1 MLYVVIL
8 LYTAGFTP
16 QYNTPTYTPA
26 WTSAYTQADSQAEKH
41 LQQKLMW
48 RTTFGLSNPWSKS
61 VGEGGRTQIHKK
73 GQTIL
78 FPQ

>member
-41 LQQKLMW
+41 LRQKLW
-48 RTTFGLSNPWSKS
+48 
-61 VGEGGRTQIHKK
+61 GGRLSVYLAPEVKV
-73 GQTIL
+73 
-78 FPQ
+78 